1 LWELQAFVSGDKLSL
16 ISGDGGH
23 GFTAAAA
30 NEPLRRS
37 GVGAMTEK
45 FEMPV
50 NGWAPLFHEAI
61 VGQL

>member
-1 LWELQAFVSGDKLSL
+1 VQAFVNGDKLSL
-16 ISGDGGH
+16 ISGEGGH
-23 GFTAAAA
+23 GFTAAA
-30 NEPLRRS
+30 NEPLRPS